1 MSNCGGTIKNKCG
14 TKVYG
19 ECVEI
24 QTAPPIFSTLY
35 EEKCVSAEESFI
47 DVYSLIETIKE
58 EIDVST
64 LENTCITF
72 IEPKTPSS
80 VIEQM
85 YDKICELSNLLIA
98 QEELITTMRQEIDLL
113 QSETCP

>member
-1 MSNCGGTIKNKCG
+1 MSNCGGKIKNKCG

-24 QTAPPIFSTLY
+24 QTPPPPFSTLY
-35 EEKCVSAEESFI
+35 EENCVSAEESFI
-47 DVYSLIETIKE
+47 DVYGLIGTIKE
-58 EIDVST
+58 NIDVSS

-72 IEPKTPSS
+72 TEPKTPSS

-85 YDKICELSNLLIA
+85 YAKICELENLIET
-98 QEELITTMRQEIDLL
+98 QGELITTMGAQIGLL

>member
-64 LENTCITF
+64 LENTCIT
-72 IEPKTPSS
+72 